1 MFCSDLSSIER
12 LPVDDDDNHNYD
24 DDAHSDDDDDD
35 HSYDDDD
42 GNEKG
47 QPGWL
52 SFSDHPWLAICPRK
66 ATS

>member
-1 MFCSDLSSIER
+1 MFCSDSSSIER
-12 LPVDDDDNHNYD
+12 SPVDDDHNHNYD
-24 DDAHSDDDDDD
+24 DDAHSDDDDD
-35 HSYDDDD
+35 
-42 GNEKG
+42 GNEKD